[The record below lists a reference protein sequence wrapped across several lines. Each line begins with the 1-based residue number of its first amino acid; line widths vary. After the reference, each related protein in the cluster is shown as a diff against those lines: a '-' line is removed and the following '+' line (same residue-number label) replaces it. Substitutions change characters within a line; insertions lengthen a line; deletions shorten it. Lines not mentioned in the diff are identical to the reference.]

1 MNKKPTKTV
10 KSNRKIVEFL
20 QYSHIESEHPI
31 EDLPLELQVARGSA
45 FALWSLSKSERNKKI
60 IKESN
65 GLTYLA
71 R

>member
-1 MNKKPTKTV
+1 M
-10 KSNRKIVEFL
+10 KSYRHNLKFL